1 MARGLLNDV
10 SNWALGA
17 IFLGAAIVVALAGSA
32 LLRRVAPGW
41 RDLQA
46 SQVVVGVAAMAMTLF
61 AVVLAFVVVTL
72 YGGYQSAV
80 TAVGAEAS
88 ALGGIVRDA
97 QAFPASDQR
106 RINTAATGYA
116 AEVRTREFALM
127 RNGRED
133 PEARRL
139 LNDLFEMM
147 QRYSPAT
154 ETQRT
159 FYGLASDRLS
169 TVADERQKRLQAAE
183 TAIPGPLAALIL
195 ITALVTLA
203 TTLLLKTHHPA
214 ADIALV
220 VSVAVMI
227 AAGLVTA
234 LILEYPFSGSI
245 AVPSTPFGH
254 VSAGG

>member
-1 MARGLLNDV
+1 MARGFLNGV
-10 SNWALGA
+10 SDWALGA
-17 IFLGAAIVVALAGSA
+17 IFLGAAIVVALAGWA
-32 LLRRVAPGW
+32 LLRRAAPGW

-46 SQVVVGVAAMAMTLF
+46 SEVVVGVAAMAMTLF

-80 TAVGAEAS
+80 SAVGAEAS

-97 QAFPASDQR
+97 QAFPASDRR
-106 RINTAATGYA
+106 RINTAVTGYA
-116 AEVRTREFALM
+116 AEVRAREFALM

-147 QRYSPAT
+147 QRYSPVT
-154 ETQRT
+154 ETERT